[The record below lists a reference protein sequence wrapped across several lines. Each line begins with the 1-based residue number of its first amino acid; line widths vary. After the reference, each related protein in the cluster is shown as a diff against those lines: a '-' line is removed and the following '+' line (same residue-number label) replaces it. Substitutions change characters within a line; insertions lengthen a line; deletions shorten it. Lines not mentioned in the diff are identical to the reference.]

1 MTQQAQVDQNQTSSP
16 SLFYKIG
23 NIFRKIIPYT
33 IVGATLWG
41 FYTILSTIWRALVSV
56 NPTLAVGVVAAV
68 ATTSVSIFSLGL
80 TKYFE
85 IKSSI
90 NNEHIKKKIPIYEEL
105 IGFIFKLLKSVKTD
119 TPLDDKEVLD
129 SVFDLNQK
137 LTIWGSDEVITSFS
151 NYRASIHDPLQ
162 LLLAVENLMLA
173 IRKDIGHKNK
183 NLSNGKLLSIFINDA
198 DVLFNSN
205 K

>member
-1 MTQQAQVDQNQTSSP
+1 MTQQEQSDQNP
-16 SLFYKIG
+16 SRSTLRYKL
-23 NIFRKIIPYT
+23 NKISHKIMPWV
-33 IVGATLWG
+33 IVLSTLWG
-41 FYTILSTIWRALVSV
+41 FYSILSTIWRALVKV

-68 ATTSVSIFSLGL
+68 ATTSVSILSLVV

-85 IKSSI
+85 IRSSV

-105 IGFIFKLLKSVKTD
+105 IGFIFKLLKSVKTE
-119 TPLDDKEVLD
+119 TALDEKEILD

-137 LTIWGSDEVITSFS
+137 LTIWGSDEVITAFS
-151 NYRASIHDPLQ
+151 NYRASIHDPL
-162 LLLAVENLMLA
+162 LILLAVENLMLA

-183 NLSNGKLLSIFINDA
+183 NLNNGRLLSIFINDA
-198 DVLFNSN
+198 HLLYGSKD